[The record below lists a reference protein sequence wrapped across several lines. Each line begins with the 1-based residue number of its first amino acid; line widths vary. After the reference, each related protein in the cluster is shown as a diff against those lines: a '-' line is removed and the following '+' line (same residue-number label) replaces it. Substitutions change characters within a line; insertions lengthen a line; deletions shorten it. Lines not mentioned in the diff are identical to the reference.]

1 MPQQSAGLIMYR
13 IEKGE
18 PEFFLIHPGGPFWA
32 KKNEGAWSIPKGIGN
47 TGEEP
52 LATAIR
58 EFEEETSIIPNG
70 PYQSLGSAKMKSGKT
85 VYAWAFKG
93 GWNPESG
100 IKSNYINIKWP
111 PRSGKTL
118 SIPEADRAE
127 WMSFDKAS
135 VMINPGQLP
144 LLQRAYNFLK

>member
-13 IEKGE
+13 IEKSE

-47 TGEEP
+47 TDEEP

-93 GWNPESG
+93 EWNPERG
-100 IKSNYINIKWP
+100 IKSNYINIEWP
-111 PRSGKTL
+111 PRSGKTI

-127 WMSFDKAS
+127 WMSYDKAS

-144 LLQRAYNFLK
+144 LLQRAYNSLK